1 MRIEKSILGEAL
13 TTESPNFS
21 IKLFIKPDFRLKTVT
36 KLRLKN
42 LDQINNIST
51 ELQFQNLQQPSSAAI
66 EAKTTSP

>member
-21 IKLFIKPDFRLKTVT
+21 IKLFTNPDFWLKTVT

-42 LDQINNIST
+42 LDQINIIST
-51 ELQFQNLQQPSSAAI
+51 DLQLQNRFQPSSVAI
-66 EAKTTSP
+66 D